1 LRKLFLLLI
10 SFATIASAQT
20 TKAAAPSTPQ
30 NKPHMTV
37 DVKPSAT
44 QLPSQQEV
52 ESFLRH
58 MFGQDPGTQ
67 YKVLG
72 IGSSEVPGIAKV
84 TVQVGGPQQP
94 PVDLY
99 IMPDREHAI
108 AGQVLPFG
116 ADPFAPARHKLDTQA
131 KGPLLGSAQPRVTI
145 VEFSDL
151 QCPHCKRAQPVID
164 KLLADTPG
172 AQLIFQPF
180 PLNIHEWASKAALMG
195 ECVAEQKPAAF
206 WNYVKSVY
214 NAQDQ
219 ITAVTAPQKL
229 QDLAAAAGV
238 DGARA
243 TTCAA
248 SPITARKIQD
258 SIDLGM
264 SLGVTG
270 TPTVFMNGR
279 KVNGIADIPYDQ
291 LRKLAEFEA
300 AQK

>member
-1 LRKLFLLLI
+1 MNKILVLLVSL
-10 SFATIASAQT
+10 TIVTSAQT
-20 TKAAAPSTPQ
+20 TRAAAPAQ
-30 NKPHMTV
+30 EKPHMTV
-37 DVKPSAT
+37 DVKPAAT
-44 QLPSQQEV
+44 QLPSQPEV

-58 MFGQDPGTQ
+58 MFGQDPTVQ

-72 IGSSEVPGIAKV
+72 IANSEVPGVPKV

-116 ADPFAPARHKLDTQA
+116 ANPFGPAKRKLEAQA
-131 KGPLLGSAQPRVTI
+131 KGQRLGPTEPRVTV

-164 KLLADTPG
+164 KLVADTPG
-172 AQLIFQPF
+172 ARLIFQPF
-180 PLNIHEWASKAALMG
+180 PLSIHDWASKAALMG

-206 WNYVKSVY
+206 WTYVNSVY
-214 NAQDQ
+214 AAQDQ
-219 ITAVTAPQKL
+219 ITGANAAQKL
-229 QDLAAAAGV
+229 QELAVGAGV
-238 DGARA
+238 DGPQAS
-243 TTCAA
+243 TCA
-248 SPITARKIQD
+248 SSQVTARKIQD

-270 TPTVFMNGR
+270 TPTVFVNGR

-291 LRKLAEFEA
+291 LRKLVEFEA